1 EVAVALDAYTFGG
14 IFGRVAF
21 ALPVIML
28 VFAVWLFRHPSSV
41 HDNGR
46 LGVGL
51 VLLLTSVSGLC
62 HLFGGQP
69 QPADGAIDM
78 ARGGGI
84 VGWIVAQPFVAMGVG
99 WLAVPLAAALGVL
112 SLFILT
118 KTPPNRIGHRLREA
132 YAYLFGEELP
142 AKPAKDAAQPGDSG
156 S

>member
-1 EVAVALDAYTFGG
+1 HEVAIALDAYTFGG
-14 IFGRVAF
+14 LFGRVAY

-69 QPADGAIDM
+69 QPADGAIAM
-78 ARGGGI
+78 AHGGGI
-84 VGWIVAQPFVAMGVG
+84 VGWIVAQPLVALGVA
-99 WLAVPLAAALGVL
+99 WLGVVLAAAL
-112 SLFILT
+112 
-118 KTPPNRIGHRLREA
+118 
-132 YAYLFGEELP
+132 
-142 AKPAKDAAQPGDSG
+142 
-156 S
+156 